1 VRGNFRRDLELAPE
15 SAFRLRRRRGA
26 RVFSTLL
33 ALAAVGWG
41 AFDLWMGYRV
51 VGAAT
56 VLLALAFVVQLLQS
70 ELDSWRFDGATAV
83 RRTFVLRGLKFRELR
98 LRARDIRGV
107 EIAFAGGRAR
117 AWIEDRS
124 GEQYALVEGDEREVR
139 RIADKLVSSLQLA
152 EMEAPRGPLLH

>member
-1 VRGNFRRDLELAPE
+1 VRGNFRRDLELAPGA
-15 SAFRLRRRRGA
+15 AFRLRRRSGA
-26 RVFSTLL
+26 RIFSALL

-41 AFDLWMGYRV
+41 AFDLWMGFRI

-56 VLLALAFVVQLLQS
+56 IVLAIAFVAQLLQA
-70 ELDSWRFDGATAV
+70 ELDSWRFEGSEAV

-107 EIAFAGGRAR
+107 EIAFAGERAR

-124 GEQYALVEGDEREVR
+124 GEQYALVEGEEREVR
-139 RIADKLVSSLQLA
+139 RIADKLLSSLQLA
-152 EMEAPRGPLLH
+152 KKESRSGLLH